1 MRKRRAAVV
10 SLACV
15 VAAGLALDAFIDR
28 THDVVGS
35 GAHQGGARQ
44 GGVRQGGGG
53 GGAASPDAAA
63 GPAGARLRV
72 VTGPR
77 PQGDGPRDPL
87 GLPPPPRRR
96 LSLMLPLGP
105 ASRNADHGRLELL
118 LRSLAK
124 FFDLDAV
131 ETLLVATPNATTVR
145 LLLSSIARRG
155 GSSALDAL
163 VAKADVVN
171 DAELAPEVAQREER
185 GRNHVSGYTKQ
196 QIMKLAAAARVSTEY
211 YLTLDADVLCVR
223 PTGYDDLI
231 RGPSATSSGRAVV
244 NMTPLSRHRD
254 WFKAADHLLGTSLGH
269 DRADDWPVMGVTPSL
284 MHAASVRELGKA
296 LERRHPSAESWR
308 EVLATHDDGHWTGE
322 YALYFTYLC
331 RDGDYGRFD
340 ELYDRHAKEA
350 MYLSSGFSV
359 WDAEGFAAFDP
370 RRAFGDAEED
380 EDKRRGYFII
390 VQSRSGVTPAAV
402 REAVEPYLRLP
413 P

>member
-1 MRKRRAAVV
+1 MVL

-15 VAAGLALDAFIDR
+15 VTAGLALDAFIDR
-28 THDVVGS
+28 THAAVGS
-35 GAHQGGARQ
+35 GPHQ
-44 GGVRQGGGG
+44 GGVRQ
-53 GGAASPDAAA
+53 
-63 GPAGARLRV
+63 V
-72 VTGPR
+72 VGVGL

-87 GLPPPPRRR
+87 GPPPPPRRR

-171 DAELAPEVAQREER
+171 DAELAPEVARREER

-231 RGPSATSSGRAVV
+231 RDGLAVV

-308 EVLATHDDGHWTGE
+308 EVLASHDDGHWTGE

-331 RDGDYGRFD
+331 RDGDYRKFD

-350 MYLSSGFSV
+350 MYLSSGYSV
-359 WDAEGFAAFDP
+359 WDAESFAAFDP
-370 RRAFGDAEED
+370 RRAFGDGEGED
-380 EDKRRGYFII
+380 TRRGYFII